1 MTAKGPVI
9 ILVVD
14 GGRSRDKRSGGGGG
28 LRLFQTGK
36 KGN

>member
-14 GGRSRDKRSGGGGG
+14 GGRSRDKRSGGGRGVKARKETDKY
-28 LRLFQTGK
+28 L
-36 KGN
+36 